1 MAHLQNIFRFGWP
14 YLRKYSTRFWTG
26 VLLGV
31 LFGISNACFIW
42 ATKTLID
49 RMDTPKA
56 NGQAIAAIVSV
67 TNQVTGVSSVNAIVV
82 GNAVVT
88 NQLAGTLVF
97 TNPAALTTPELLVPN
112 AGKDSTTPAKS
123 SWGQFRSKLE
133 HSAKALD
140 RMAKAQADPWL
151 PQRGRPVGWRQMVG
165 GLLLFPLLVA
175 FRGYVGYLS
184 SYCLAWA
191 SERVVNDLR
200 VDVLEKL
207 SRLSLDFF
215 NRSTMGDLLTRLNS
229 DAAALQRCLSLGLSD
244 LVKEPVTIISVFAGL
259 CFIDFK
265 LTLGCMVFVPLV
277 IVPITVLGRKM
288 RKASKGTLNANVSQA
303 SLLVEMLS
311 GIRVV
316 KAFGLEDE
324 QVGRFRRL
332 TRDLLHHAMK
342 ATRAKELVNPTVETV
357 SMLGFGGMIVY
368 IAINERATGDMVS
381 FLTGVALLF
390 QPIKKLGNLHILFQ
404 QTSIGVDRLV
414 HILQEEPSVK
424 EPAQP
429 KPLTRFTNGLRFE
442 QVTFSYKDEP
452 VLQGVNLDIPR
463 GLKLGVAGESGSGKS
478 TLINL
483 LFRFYD
489 PTSGAIKCDGHDLRE
504 VSMRDL
510 RQQMALVSQ
519 EVVLFDESVAENIAR
534 GKAGATRAEIE
545 AAAKAAFAH
554 DFILQLEQGYDT
566 RVGERGVTLSGGQ
579 RQRIA
584 IARAFVRNA
593 PILVLD
599 EATASLD
606 SQSEAEVQVAIDKL
620 AENRTVVCIAH
631 RLSTLSAM
639 DRVIVL
645 SKGRIVEQG
654 SFQELLAR
662 GGAFAEMAA
671 RQGIRAGE

>member
-1 MAHLQNIFRFGWP
+1 
-14 YLRKYSTRFWTG
+14 LRKYSSRFWTG

-31 LFGISNACFIW
+31 VFGISNACFIW
-42 ATKTLID
+42 ATKTIID
-49 RMDTPKA
+49 RMDAPQAKA
-56 NGQAIAAIVSV
+56 STAGIVGV
-67 TNQVTGVSSVNAIVV
+67 TNQVTGASSVNAILIGPV
-82 GNAVVT
+82 VVT
-88 NQLAGTLVF
+88 KTFAGTLTL
-97 TNPAALTTPELLVPN
+97 TNPAALTTQDAIILDGAEETADAVKT
-112 AGKDSTTPAKS
+112 GWRQVRAK
-123 SWGQFRSKLE
+123 
-133 HSAKALD
+133 LD
-140 RMAKAQADPWL
+140 RMVKGLDRAAKAQADPWL
-151 PQRGRPVGWRQMVG
+151 PQRGRPVDWRQMVG

-259 CFIDFK
+259 CLIDFR

-288 RKASKGTLNANVSQA
+288 RKASRGTLNANVSQA

-316 KAFGLEDE
+316 KAFGLEGE

-357 SMLGFGGMIVY
+357 SMLGFGAMIVY
-368 IAINERATGDMVS
+368 IAVHDRDTGDMVS

-414 HILQEEPSVK
+414 HILQEEPSVQ
-424 EPAQP
+424 EPRRP
-429 KPLTRFTNGLRFE
+429 EPLTRFTTGLRFE
-442 QVTFSYKDEP
+442 QVTFSYKEEP

-489 PTSGAIKCDGHDLRE
+489 PTSGVIRCDGHDLRA

-545 AAAKAAFAH
+545 SAAKAAFAH
-554 DFILQLEQGYDT
+554 EFILQLEQGYDT

-584 IARAFVRNA
+584 IARAFVRDA

-631 RLSTLSAM
+631 RLSTLAAM

-645 SKGRIVEQG
+645 SKGRIIEQG
-654 SFQELLAR
+654 PFQELLGR

-671 RQGIRAGE
+671 RQGIRGTEEMTKNE